1 MVIAARGLTSGGLRG
16 SVLGVRHRM
25 LTRVGNLIL
34 ASLALMVSLMGEAGC
49 HSAVSS
55 LPPHPHGPIT
65 IREVVMDSI
74 VIFWFAG
81 ALGLFSR
88 RRLAWAGSLLGT
100 GASACFFATSLVT
113 VIGLCIFP
121 SAEQARD
128 WDFGGR
134 IFSLIFGGGMFSALL
149 AVSLG
154 LFVGLIRMRK
164 ELR

>member
-1 MVIAARGLTSGGLRG
+1 
-16 SVLGVRHRM
+16 M

-55 LPPHPHGPIT
+55 SPPHPHGPIT
-65 IREVVMDSI
+65 IREIAMDSI

-88 RRLAWAGSLLGT
+88 KRLAWIASLVGI
-100 GASACFFATSLVT
+100 GASACFFAVSLVT
-113 VIGLCIFP
+113 IVKLYIFP
-121 SAEQARD
+121 NADMERLRD
-128 WDFGGR
+128 LGGSGY
-134 IFSLIFGGGMFSALL
+134 IAALIIVVGESSILL
-149 AVSLG
+149 AVCLG
-154 LFVGLIRMRK
+154 LFIGLLRMRK